1 MALSE
6 PATDNDAT
14 EVEQTETVIEID
26 DVEKQKSES
35 SPTLSCLDSFEPPFA
50 LTTRFHQF
58 PPAVY
63 QSSATL
69 LSSLIFP
76 PYEFVHCDLDDDP
89 DDPDVDPAAD
99 AEDLDD
105 PDDCQIT
112 GEYHQ
117 SEELSSSSDEIVQN

>member
-6 PATDNDAT
+6 PATDNDET
-14 EVEQTETVIEID
+14 EMEMEQKETVIEID
-26 DVEKQKSES
+26 SEEQV
-35 SPTLSCLDSFEPPFA
+35 PTPQQPPRWNQSNPDLSCTDSFEMPYP
-50 LTTRFHQF
+50 LSTRFHQF

-89 DDPDVDPAAD
+89 DDPD
-99 AEDLDD
+99 
-105 PDDCQIT
+105 DCQIT
-112 GEYHQ
+112 GEYQ
-117 SEELSSSSDEIVQN
+117 QPEELSSSSDEVVQT

>member
-14 EVEQTETVIEID
+14 EMQMEVEQKQETVIEE
-26 DVEKQKSES
+26 EKES
-35 SPTLSCLDSFEPPFA
+35 HSFGPPPFA

-89 DDPDVDPAAD
+89 DDPDAEPEPEPDPQ
-99 AEDLDD
+99 DLDD

-112 GEYHQ
+112 GEYQQ
-117 SEELSSSSDEIVQN
+117 SEELSSSSEDIVQN